1 MSEIITKNNIDLVI
15 QKNRDITYEICT
27 QVDLL
32 RMNPSLMNG
41 IPIPQLG
48 ILILKK
54 YGLIQMPVEDPY
66 WSGAIFIKE
75 GKTIP
80 VINTAL
86 PRVNQYFSAWHEVY
100 HLLFDQVSFDHVI
113 ESDNTLEE
121 RKAEY
126 FAAKMLLGG
135 VERYFCELPEMDF
148 LSKVLYCMSA
158 YQAPYKAVLVSLY
171 EYAVNSE
178 NQKLQ
183 LQIKEVLDIHIPN
196 FPQQFSRLGL
206 DDSLVKPSYVVDTS
220 YLQHKIQNMKG
231 EYPELKYHEDNEE
244 FLENIMREIHLITGK
259 GV

>member
-1 MSEIITKNNIDLVI
+1 MSEIITAKNIDIVI
-15 QKNRDITYEICT
+15 QKNREIRDEICT
-27 QVDLL
+27 QADLF
-32 RMNPSLMNG
+32 RMNPFFMNG
-41 IPIPQLG
+41 TPMPQLG
-48 ILILKK
+48 ILVLKK
-54 YGLIQMPVEDPY
+54 YGLVQIPIEDQY

-86 PRVNQYFSAWHEVY
+86 PRVNQYFTAWHEVY
-100 HLLFDQVSFDHVI
+100 HLLFDKVSFDHVI

-135 VERYFCELPEMDF
+135 VEKYFCELTGMDF
-148 LSKVLYCMSA
+148 LSRVLCCMSA

-183 LQIKEVLDIHIPN
+183 LQVKEVLDIHIQNLPE
-196 FPQQFSRLGL
+196 QFSRLGL
-206 DDSLVKPSYVVDTS
+206 DNSLVKPSYVIDTS
-220 YLQHKIQNMKG
+220 YLHSKIENMKMKD
-231 EYPELKYHEDNEE
+231 PELKYHADNEE
-244 FLENIMREIHLITGK
+244 FLENIKTEIQLMRGK